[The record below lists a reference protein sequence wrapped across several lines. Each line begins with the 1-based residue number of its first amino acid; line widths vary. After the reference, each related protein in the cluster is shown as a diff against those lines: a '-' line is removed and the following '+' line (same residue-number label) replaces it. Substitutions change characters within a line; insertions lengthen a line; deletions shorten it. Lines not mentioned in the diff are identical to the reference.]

1 LRLREPVGIEMKFAS
16 VFMVA
21 LLAGC
26 SSRYSAGDLAGRY
39 VLSVDG
45 GTDTIE
51 LEASGKY
58 RHSYAAKSGAVDHQ
72 EGTWTLEDVQA
83 DPTVVLDNFQPLLGE
98 NVRGRGIYLLLIRRS
113 FGTLYLITNIDLND
127 GYKKQ
132 Q

>member
-1 LRLREPVGIEMKFAS
+1 MKFVS
-16 VFMVA
+16 VFMIA

-58 RHSYAAKSGAVDHQ
+58 RHSYAAKSGAVDNQ

-83 DPTVVLDNFQPLLGE
+83 DPTVVLNNFQPLLGE

-113 FGTLYLITNIDLND
+113 FGTLYLITNIDLNE
-127 GYKKQ
+127 GYKRANS
-132 Q
+132 

>member
-1 LRLREPVGIEMKFAS
+1 MKFAS
-16 VFMVA
+16 VFMIA

-72 EGTWTLEDVQA
+72 EGTWTLEDVQT
-83 DPTVVLDNFQPLLGE
+83 DPTVVLNNFQPLLGE
-98 NVRGRGIYLLLIRRS
+98 NVRGRGIYLLLIGRS
-113 FGTLYLITNIDLND
+113 FGTLSLITNIDLNE

-132 Q
+132 